1 MIDLDAA
8 LAHAASSPL
17 LAGCEIRRPVV
28 AEPAPIELE
37 PALAGALAQPIG
49 SPRLPEVARGK
60 DSAVII
66 TADATR
72 AVPNRAL
79 LPAVVAELN
88 GAGIPDQRITVVVG
102 TGAHRPLARDELV
115 QLIGK
120 EWVRRLRVTNHDP
133 RAGDLVKVGVT
144 PRGNEVLVN
153 RLVAEAGVRIAF
165 GQVEPH
171 EFAGYTGGRKAIL
184 PSVAGYDTII
194 RNHSVEM
201 LAHPGARPGEL
212 AVNPIHTEMLAAAR
226 MAQLDFIV
234 NVVIDRQLRPLA
246 VAAGDFEAAHHRLV
260 QFIEHFATVEMPEQ
274 PVDLVVTG
282 PGQPLDFNLYQS
294 IKPLVAVEPL
304 VDQHSVVVLLSACRD
319 GAGSDEML
327 EPFSGSAGPRE
338 ALARVNRA
346 YTIEKDHSFFLARF
360 LSRCPQVIAHCP
372 GVSNAALRTL
382 LLEPAASPEDAL
394 ARARQRLASRRAN
407 PLVLLFP
414 RPQRSL
420 IMQGGRRIPAGHPP
434 TPAPSTPARCP
445 ASE

>member
-8 LAHAASSPL
+8 LDHAASSPL
-17 LAGCEIRRPVV
+17 LAGCAIRRPAV

-37 PALAGALAQPIG
+37 PALAEALRQPID
-49 SPRLPEVARGK
+49 SPRLPELARGR

-79 LPAVVAELN
+79 LPAVVAALN
-88 GAGIPDQRITVVVG
+88 GAGIPDQRISVVVG
-102 TGAHRPLARDELV
+102 TGAHRPLAPDELA
-115 QLIGK
+115 QLLGQ

-133 RAGDLVKVGVT
+133 RAGDLIKVGVT
-144 PRGNEVLVN
+144 PRGNELLVN
-153 RLVAEAGVRIAF
+153 RLVAEAGLRVAF

-194 RNHSVEM
+194 RNHSVQM

-212 AVNPIHTEMLAAAR
+212 AENPIHAEMVAAAR
-226 MAQLDFIV
+226 MARLDFIV
-234 NVVIDRQLRPLA
+234 NVVIDRELRPLA
-246 VAAGDFEAAHHRLV
+246 VAAGDFEAAHRHLV
-260 QFIEHFATVEMPEQ
+260 RFIEQFATLVVPES

-304 VDQHSVVVLLSACRD
+304 VDEHSVVVLLSACRD

-327 EPFSGSAGPRE
+327 EPFAGSAGPRE

-372 GVSNAALRTL
+372 GVSDAALRAL

-394 ARARQRLASRRAN
+394 VQARRRLASRRAD

-420 IMQGGRRIPAGHPP
+420 IRRGGQRVPP
-434 TPAPSTPARCP
+434 SHAPIPAPSTAGRGS
-445 ASE
+445 AGE